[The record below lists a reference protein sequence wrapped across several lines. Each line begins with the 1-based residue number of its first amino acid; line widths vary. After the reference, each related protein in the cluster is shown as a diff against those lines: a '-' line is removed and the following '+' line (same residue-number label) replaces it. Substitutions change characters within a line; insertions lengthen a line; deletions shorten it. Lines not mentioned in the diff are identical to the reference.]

1 MSSFNQHLEWRGGE
15 RIIVQSKKIKD
26 KEVLKATN
34 EKRHVKFKGL
44 STGLVADF

>member
-1 MSSFNQHLEWRGGE
+1 MSSFNQHLEWREGE

-34 EKRHVKFKGL
+34 EKRKDMLSSKGCQL
-44 STGLVADF
+44 DW